1 MVKFTKTTVTIDFPI
16 KEGGSYHLDL
26 ELYEAINTA
35 KSKKVHRL
43 DSIEIIMEKQQQV
56 HWLSLRK
63 DGQTLPEAE

>member
-43 DSIEIIMEKQQQV
+43 DSQASTREALGIIWAV
-56 HWLSLRK
+56 SRR
-63 DGQTLPEAE
+63 